1 MYSSSAGAFAAAA
14 IFYLLIFLF
23 AIAAQVLLACAAYQ
37 DAKSLNNKDAAM
49 WAVLIGLLGGIPGIV
64 YLCIRKNAGSSA
76 VPLQQICV
84 SCRAPLAPGTN
95 VCPYCGAPQPPMNP
109 YLLAGYR
116 SPEECAV
123 CHAHAK
129 KLLIA
134 GIVCFA
140 LAILAAVAMVA
151 VIVGVIG
158 SGPWEYYYDL
168 Y

>member
-1 MYSSSAGAFAAAA
+1 MKK
-14 IFYLLIFLF
+14 
-23 AIAAQVLLACAAYQ
+23 IA
-37 DAKSLNNKDAAM
+37 S
-49 WAVLIGLLGGIPGIV
+49 
-64 YLCIRKNAGSSA
+64 
-76 VPLQQICV
+76 
-84 SCRAPLAPGTN
+84 

-109 YLLAGYR
+109 YLLTGYR

-123 CHAHAK
+123 CHARAK

-158 SGPWEYYYDL
+158 SVPWEYYYDL